1 MVVQKAGRQNGGHV
15 DRRVGQAVA
24 DGRNGGTG
32 VEERAREI
40 FSTVWRAPPLNG
52 LARTDARHCCCIA
65 LSESNHLTLRVVSH
79 EVFQQIP

>member
-1 MVVQKAGRQNGGHV
+1 MVQKAGRQNGGHV

-40 FSTVWRAPPLNG
+40 FSTVRRALTLNG
-52 LARTDARHCCCIA
+52 LARNDAPA
-65 LSESNHLTLRVVSH
+65 LLLHPDPSLRVESSNSKSR
-79 EVFQQIP
+79 FP

>member
-24 DGRNGGTG
+24 DERNGGIG

-40 FSTVWRAPPLNG
+40 FSTVRRALTLNG
-52 LARTDARHCCCIA
+52 LARNDARHCCI
-65 LSESNHLTLRVVSH
+65 ESNHLTLRVVSH
-79 EVFQQIP
+79 EVF